1 MLFVNFLFLAG
12 KYRSKSL
19 LSHLTLHEPI
29 SQLAVLGSVLT
40 PSPFIFDKIQD
51 NINLFNDKNLLFFEL
66 QILHNIIT
74 NASCVSCQCSL
85 DLDVVCPFYDL
96 YKVPTY
102 LISKNKNNNV
112 ARYY

>member
-19 LSHLTLHEPI
+19 LTHLKLHEPI
-29 SQLAVLGSVLT
+29 SQLAVLT
-40 PSPFIFDKIQD
+40 PSPFIFDKIKD
-51 NINLFNDKNLLFFEL
+51 NINLLNDKNLLFFEL

-85 DLDVVCPFYDL
+85 DLGVVCPIFYDL

>member
-19 LSHLTLHEPI
+19 LTHLKLHEPI
-29 SQLAVLGSVLT
+29 NLLAILT

-51 NINLFNDKNLLFFEL
+51 NINLFNDKNLLFFEI

-74 NASCVSCQCSL
+74 NASCVSCQCSQIQIANMYIFVRYRL
-85 DLDVVCPFYDL
+85 
-96 YKVPTY
+96 TY
-102 LISKNKNNNV
+102 T
-112 ARYY
+112 